1 MSSVRITKTIAYDA
15 SIKMKDAMYDD
26 KIKDISKKISEKV
39 EEIVKKY
46 IPSPLIACVKEYRD
60 YFYASNNVSITT
72 FKRDGNYKETYI
84 YGSLSFSLPHSCNN
98 INVSRDDYAK
108 VRKLYDEREA
118 LCSEANKFQSK
129 IYDALIALRTLNN
142 VKKELPEAVKYLD
155 IQDKDAIPTP
165 VYKELNE
172 LIGNIK

>member
-1 MSSVRITKTIAYDA
+1 MSSIRITKTIAYDA
-15 SIKMKDAMYDD
+15 SIKMQDAMYDE
-26 KIKDISKKISEKV
+26 KIKDMSRKISNKI
-39 EEIVKKY
+39 EEVVKKY
-46 IPSPLIACVKEYRD
+46 IPSPLIACVKEYRN
-60 YFYASNNVSITT
+60 YFYASNSASITT
-72 FKRDGNYKETYI
+72 KKDNGYNETFI
-84 YGSLSFSLPHSCNN
+84 YGSLSFDLPHSCNN
-98 INVSRDDYAK
+98 IDVSRDDYDK

-118 LCSEANKFQSK
+118 LYSEADKFRDK

-155 IQDKDAIPTP
+155 IHDKDAIPAP

>member
-1 MSSVRITKTIAYDA
+1 MSSIRITKTIAYDA
-15 SIKMKDAMYDD
+15 SMKMKDAMYDD

-39 EEIVKKY
+39 EEVVKKY

-60 YFYASNNVSITT
+60 YFYASNSASITA
-72 FKRDGNYKETYI
+72 KKENGYNENFI
-84 YGSLSFSLPHSCNN
+84 YGNLSFDLPHSCNN
-98 INVSRDDYAK
+98 IYVSREDYNK
-108 VRKLYDEREA
+108 VRVLYDEREA
-118 LCSEANKFQSK
+118 LLTEASDFQGK

-155 IQDKDAIPTP
+155 IQDKDAIPAP

>member
-1 MSSVRITKTIAYDA
+1 MSSIRITKTIAYDA

-26 KIKDISKKISEKV
+26 KIKDISKKMSEKV

-46 IPSPLIACVKEYRD
+46 IPSPLIACVREYRD
-60 YFYASNNVSITT
+60 YFYASNSASITT
-72 FKRDGNYKETYI
+72 KKDNGYDEYYI
-84 YGSLSFSLPHSCNN
+84 YGSLSFALPNSCNS
-98 INVSRDDYAK
+98 INVSREDYNK
-108 VRKLYDEREA
+108 VRVLYDERES
-118 LCSEANKFQSK
+118 LITEAGEFQGK
-129 IYDALIALRTLNN
+129 IYDALMALRTLNN

-155 IQDKDAIPTP
+155 IHDKDAIPAP